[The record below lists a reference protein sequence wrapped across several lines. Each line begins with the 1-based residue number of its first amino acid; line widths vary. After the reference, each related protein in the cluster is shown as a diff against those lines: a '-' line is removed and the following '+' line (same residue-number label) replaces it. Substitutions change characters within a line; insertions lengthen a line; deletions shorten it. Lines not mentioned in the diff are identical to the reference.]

1 VLDVIDIARA
11 EAIVGRELDY
21 AFRSHFDLVLINS
34 ATLLPIAAVELD
46 GQQHESDPLTQA
58 RDRLKD
64 SLCHK
69 AGMPLV
75 RVRWGA
81 WQALESLVPLLP
93 PAE

>member
-1 VLDVIDIARA
+1 MSTIPP
-11 EAIVGRELDY
+11 GRK
-21 AFRSHFDLVLINS
+21 RSL
-34 ATLLPIAAVELD
+34 TIAAVELD
-46 GQQHESDPLTQA
+46 GKQHDTDPLTQP

-69 AGMPLV
+69 AGLPLI

-93 PAE
+93 SAE